1 MNSLLLPSAPEGLT
15 GPVKA
20 WQDTVSIPTWEP
32 LPGER
37 NPMFLEKR
45 VYQGSSGRVYPLP
58 FIDRIADAPVDRQW
72 HAVHLE
78 NEYLRVMILPELGG
92 RIHLARDKSNG
103 YDFIYRQDV
112 IKPAL
117 VGLAGPWVSGGI
129 EFNWPQH
136 HRPGTYLPVEASIE
150 TEADGSCT
158 VWLSS
163 LDPLSRLKGMHGVC
177 LRPGKACIELRVR
190 LYNPTPLTQTFLWW
204 ANVATEV
211 NESYQSFFPEDVSC
225 VADHA
230 KRAISAFPAC
240 TERYYGVDYA
250 TRAQAGVPENEQ
262 PRQFRPDG
270 SYPANDLSWYA
281 NIPVPTSYMCMGT
294 EADFFGGYDHKAKAG
309 IVHVADHHIA
319 PGKKQWCWGNHEFGY
334 AWDRHL
340 TEPDANG
347 VYRPYIELMAGVYTD
362 NQPDFSFLT
371 PGETRAFSQFWY
383 PIRDIGPAQQAN
395 TEAAVSLTRRMDA
408 VSATEV
414 ARIGVAVTAR
424 FCDAWIILSCGP
436 SIISSWLR
444 EIAPDQPFT
453 AETPLPAA
461 CQGQKL
467 SLRVEAADG
476 RELIVYRAFAR
487 GTQRLPESASE
498 PPRPSAIESND
509 ELFITGVHIDQY
521 RHATRQPDIYWRE
534 ALSRDPLD
542 ARCNNALGFWLL
554 RRGEFGL
561 AETHFRCALQRLTLR
576 NPNPG
581 DGDAFYNLGV
591 CLHYQGRDDEAYD
604 AFFKATWNAAW
615 RAAGYLALAE
625 IEACR
630 AQWALALEHLQ
641 VSLRHDTDNLRARNL
656 EVIVLHRLGRRAE
669 ADQRLAATLALDPLD
684 GSARWLGGQPL
695 ACDTQTRIDL
705 AIYLARAGQFTD
717 AIGLLSTALETADAG
732 SRPLLHYYLAAYLQQ
747 GGATKEASE
756 YRTRAASEK
765 RDYCFP
771 ARLEDLVV
779 LEDALHY
786 TPTDAAAHYYLGNLL
801 YDKRRHHEAISHWDD
816 SVRIDPA
823 FPTVW
828 RNLGIGRFN
837 ILGDAAAAHDA
848 YERAFALDPGDA
860 RVLFERDQLWK
871 RIGVAP
877 QARLAE
883 LERHAE
889 IVLTRDDLCVELCA
903 LYNHTGQPELALT
916 LLLGRRFQPWEGGE
930 GLVLG
935 QYVRTRLALGKRA
948 FKRGQAADAI
958 VHFKAALELPESL
971 GEARHLLA
979 NPSDILYWLG
989 RACQAAGAGQQ
1000 AAGAW
1005 VAAASF
1011 RGDFQLMSVRAYSEM
1026 SFFSAQAL
1034 AELGRREE
1042 AERLFRAVL
1051 EHADCL
1057 LESAATIDYF
1067 ATSLP
1072 TMLLFEDDLQKRQ
1085 NVLAGLMKA
1094 QAHYGLQALELAR
1107 EQLALVLTM
1116 DPNNAVA
1123 IDLAQDLSS
1132 EYGPGISG
1140 PASQNPASTGVE
1152 REQEVVGG

>member
-1 MNSLLLPSAPEGLT
+1 MYSLLLPAAPADLS

-20 WQDTVSIPTWEP
+20 WQGTISIPTWEP
-32 LPGER
+32 QPGER

-58 FIDRIADAPVDRQW
+58 FIDRIADVPVDHQW
-72 HAVHLE
+72 QAVHLE

-158 VWLSS
+158 VWLSAH
-163 LDPLSRLKGMHGVC
+163 DPLSRMKGMHGVC

-240 TERYYGVDYA
+240 DDRYYGVDYA
-250 TRAQAGVPENEQ
+250 ARAQAGVPESEQ

-395 TEAAVSLTRRMDA
+395 TEVAVSLRRRTDA
-408 VSATEV
+408 VSASEV
-414 ARIGVAVTAR
+414 ACVGVAVTAR
-424 FCDAWIILSCGP
+424 FPGAWIILSCGA

-444 EIAPDQPFT
+444 ELAPDQPFT
-453 AETPLPAA
+453 TETPLPAA
-461 CQGQKL
+461 CQGQNL
-467 SLRVEAADG
+467 CLRVEAANG
-476 RELIVYRAFAR
+476 RELIDYRAFAGR
-487 GTQRLPESASE
+487 TEALPESASE
-498 PPRPSAIESND
+498 PPQPSAIESND

-521 RHATRQPDIYWRE
+521 RHATRQADIYWRE
-534 ALSRDPLD
+534 ALRRDPLD
-542 ARCNNALGFWLL
+542 ARCNNALGAWLL
-554 RRGEFGL
+554 RRGEFSL
-561 AETHFRCALQRLTLR
+561 AESYFRRALQRLTRR

-581 DGDAFYNLGV
+581 DGDAFYHLGV
-591 CLHYQGRDDEAYD
+591 CLRFLARDDEAYD

-615 RAAGYLALAE
+615 RAAGYLAIAE
-625 IEACR
+625 IDAAR
-630 AQWALALEHLQ
+630 ADWALALEHLQ
-641 VSLRHDTDNLRARNL
+641 ISLRHDADNLRARNL
-656 EVIVLHRLGRRAE
+656 KVLVLRRLERGAE
-669 ADQRLAATLALDPLD
+669 ADQFLAATLALDPLD
-684 GSARWLGGQPL
+684 GSARWLSGRSLG
-695 ACDTQTRIDL
+695 CDTQTRIDL
-705 AIYLARAGQFTD
+705 AIYLARAGQFAD
-717 AIGLLSTALETADAG
+717 AIGLLGTALETADAG
-732 SRPLLHYYLAAYLQQ
+732 TRPLLYYYLAAYSRQV
-747 GGATKEASE
+747 GAAREADD
-756 YRTRAASEK
+756 YATRAAREK

-779 LEDALHY
+779 LEDALQHA
-786 TPTDAAAHYYLGNLL
+786 PTDAAAHYYLGNLL
-801 YDKRRHHEAISHWDD
+801 YDKRRHHEALAHWEE
-816 SVRIDPA
+816 SARIDPA
-823 FPTVW
+823 YPTVW

-837 ILGDAAAAHDA
+837 ILGEAAAAREA
-848 YERAFALDPGDA
+848 YERAFALDSGDA

-877 QARLAE
+877 QERLAE
-883 LERHAE
+883 LERHARL
-889 IVLTRDDLCVELCA
+889 VLTRDDLCVELCA
-903 LYNHTGQPELALT
+903 LYNHAGRPELALQR
-916 LLLGRRFQPWEGGE
+916 LLERRFQPWEGGE

-935 QYVRTRLALGKRA
+935 QYVRTRLALGKQA
-948 FKRGQAADAI
+948 FKRGHPADAV

-989 RACQAAGAGQQ
+989 RAYQATGEDQQ
-1000 AAGAW
+1000 AAAAW
-1005 VAAASF
+1005 DAAASF
-1011 RGDFQLMSVRAYSEM
+1011 RGDFQSMSVRPYSEM

-1034 AELGRREE
+1034 SELGRRDE

-1051 EHADCL
+1051 AHADGL
-1057 LESAATIDYF
+1057 LASAASIDYF

-1072 TMLLFEDDLQKRQ
+1072 TMLLFEDDLQQRQ
-1085 NVLAGLMKA
+1085 NALAGLMKA
-1094 QAHYGLQALELAR
+1094 QAHYGLQALDLAQ
-1107 EQLALVLTM
+1107 EQLTQVLAM

-1132 EYGPGISG
+1132 GHGPETSE
-1140 PASQNPASTGVE
+1140 PASRSPARIGA
-1152 REQEVVGG
+1152 RQEQEVVGG